1 MNQANAPPEKG
12 RRFYTIL
19 GRADG
24 LVDVYLDPHV
34 YPMTADGMT
43 DYDLSFRAA
52 RGVDPNDYPDLEEH
66 IRAHYEDWCEIAE
79 AVWM

>member
-34 YPMTADGMT
+34 YPMTVDGMT
-43 DYDLSFRAA
+43 DYDLSFKVA
-52 RGVDPNDYPDLEEH
+52 RGVDPNDYPDMEEH

>member
-43 DYDLSFRAA
+43 DYDLSFRVA